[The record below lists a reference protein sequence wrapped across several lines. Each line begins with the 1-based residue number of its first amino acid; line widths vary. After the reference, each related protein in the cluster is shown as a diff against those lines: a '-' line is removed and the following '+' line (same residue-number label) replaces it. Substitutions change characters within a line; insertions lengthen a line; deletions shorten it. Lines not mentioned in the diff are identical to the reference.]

1 MSDIVNS
8 EQPIEE
14 PLTKPKRP
22 RTQKQMEAFE
32 KVKEKRQQNIAVK
45 KQQKLLE
52 SAKLLVETE
61 KNKKE
66 EAPKPKLQPQ
76 SKTTPQP
83 KEEVLSEY
91 TEAENTDEE
100 VIVIKKAKSKPKK
113 KVRKVII
120 ESDSDSENESDQE
133 YEHQQPVRVIRP
145 NMNTDDFFC

>member
-66 EAPKPKLQPQ
+66 GDFNINMY
-76 SKTTPQP
+76 KTTQ
-83 KEEVLSEY
+83 ESELRRLTTENARLSQ
-91 TEAENTDEE
+91 
-100 VIVIKKAKSKPKK
+100 KL
-113 KVRKVII
+113 R
-120 ESDSDSENESDQE
+120 
-133 YEHQQPVRVIRP
+133 
-145 NMNTDDFFC
+145 